1 MTIDELAQQLY
12 AYIDE
17 HMEKVKLQLFYN
29 QQARKQV
36 TLEKFEQM
44 ELQQYSGFEFI
55 KHETIRL
62 LLRTLQ
68 NMWPDAA
75 GIFTGY
81 LDSIEA
87 LDNTDVAGVYA
98 VNLENNHSSFG
109 VKDFSLL
116 VLPFTDD
123 GGAHQMVAYVKD
135 SVAHL
140 AIRSG
145 FQGSWQTW
153 SVLGGV
159 DQATF
164 EQEQQTRIAAEEA
177 LQEQIDEIKD
187 YYPREVSEESGIV
200 YTMFNGVKIEL

>member
-1 MTIDELAQQLY
+1 MTIEELAQQLY

-29 QQARKQV
+29 QLARKQV

-44 ELQQYSGFEFI
+44 EMQQYSGFEFI

-68 NMWPDAA
+68 GIWPDAA

-81 LDSIEA
+81 LNSLEA
-87 LDNTDVAGVYA
+87 LDNTDVAGIYA
-98 VNLENNHSSFG
+98 VNLAENHPIFG

-116 VLPFTDD
+116 VLPLTDA
-123 GGAHQMVAYVKD
+123 GATQQMVAYV
-135 SVAHL
+135 SGGSARMAL
-140 AIRSG
+140 RSG
-145 FQGSWQTW
+145 FQAVWQAW
-153 SVLGGV
+153 SVLGAV

-164 EQEQQTRIAAEEA
+164 ETEHLERVAAEEA
-177 LQEQIDEIKD
+177 LQEQIEDITA
-187 YYPREVSEESGIV
+187 YYPRVVSEESGIV
-200 YTMFNGVKIEL
+200 YTMYNGVKIEL